1 MEKTVTIDGKE
12 VKLSTSAALPRIYR
26 RLLRRDVFADV
37 AKMLLTSIALANP
50 EKPDPSDEDQLEASE
65 IIENLTYCMAKH
77 ADPRLPDTVEE
88 WLSGFADEAA
98 LNDSKITGAVIDLW
112 MDDYKSSDLRK
123 CYYRYY
129 NGTNIRNDSSFRAM
143 SHIAQYD
150 NLIKAARKAV
160 EHGYRVYLLPNP
172 KGIRTADFIF
182 VRKGVLKLFDLKTIT
197 GKNSVGNRLAE
208 SIGQTERVLLNMQTD
223 YNIRRLTLEIKRYF
237 EMSAAVQEVLIYSG
251 GKEISIK
258 RNIASSKGFLKMMM
272 NSFR

>member
-1 MEKTVTIDGKE
+1 MDSTTIDNNIIDFEWYDEEDGS
-12 VKLSTSAALPRIYR
+12 VLMAAESPWR
-26 RLLRRDVFADV
+26 
-37 AKMLLTSIALANP
+37 
-50 EKPDPSDEDQLEASE
+50 
-65 IIENLTYCMAKH
+65 
-77 ADPRLPDTVEE
+77 
-88 WLSGFADEAA
+88 GFAVELQA
-98 LNDSKITGAVIDLW
+98 LHYLKGASFINQLKLIINSGEFFPVEGEPGIFSAISNQS
-112 MDDYKSSDLRK
+112 DDYV
-123 CYYRYY
+123 
-129 NGTNIRNDSSFRAM
+129 
-143 SHIAQYD
+143 

-251 GKEISIK
+251 SKEISIK

>member
-1 MEKTVTIDGKE
+1 MDSTTTDNNIIDFE
-12 VKLSTSAALPRIYR
+12 WYDEEDSSVLMAAESPWR
-26 RLLRRDVFADV
+26 
-37 AKMLLTSIALANP
+37 
-50 EKPDPSDEDQLEASE
+50 
-65 IIENLTYCMAKH
+65 
-77 ADPRLPDTVEE
+77 
-88 WLSGFADEAA
+88 GFAVELQD
-98 LNDSKITGAVIDLW
+98 LHYLKGASFINQLKLIINSGEFFPVEGESGIFSAISNQS
-112 MDDYKSSDLRK
+112 DD
-123 CYYRYY
+123 
-129 NGTNIRNDSSFRAM
+129 
-143 SHIAQYD
+143 YD

-251 GKEISIK
+251 SKEISIK
-258 RNIASSKGFLKMMM
+258 RNVASSKGFLKMMM

>member
-1 MEKTVTIDGKE
+1 MDSTTIDNNIIDYEAFYEEDGS
-12 VKLSTSAALPRIYR
+12 VLMAA
-26 RLLRRDVFADV
+26 
-37 AKMLLTSIALANP
+37 
-50 EKPDPSDEDQLEASE
+50 E
-65 IIENLTYCMAKH
+65 I
-77 ADPRLPDTVEE
+77 PWR
-88 WLSGFADEAA
+88 GFAVELQD
-98 LNDSKITGAVIDLW
+98 LHYLKGASFINQLKLIINSGEFFPVEGDPGIFSAISNQS
-112 MDDYKSSDLRK
+112 DD
-123 CYYRYY
+123 
-129 NGTNIRNDSSFRAM
+129 
-143 SHIAQYD
+143 YD

-172 KGIRTADFIF
+172 KGIRSADFIF

-251 GKEISIK
+251 SKEISIK

>member
-1 MEKTVTIDGKE
+1 MDSTVIDNNIIDFE
-12 VKLSTSAALPRIYR
+12 WYDEEDSSVLMAAESPWR
-26 RLLRRDVFADV
+26 
-37 AKMLLTSIALANP
+37 
-50 EKPDPSDEDQLEASE
+50 
-65 IIENLTYCMAKH
+65 
-77 ADPRLPDTVEE
+77 
-88 WLSGFADEAA
+88 GFAVELQD
-98 LNDSKITGAVIDLW
+98 LHYLKGASFINQLKLIINSGEFFPVEGDPGIFSAISNQS
-112 MDDYKSSDLRK
+112 DD
-123 CYYRYY
+123 
-129 NGTNIRNDSSFRAM
+129 
-143 SHIAQYD
+143 YD

-172 KGIRTADFIF
+172 KGIRSADFIF

-251 GKEISIK
+251 SKEISIK
-258 RNIASSKGFLKMMM
+258 RNVASSNGFLKMMM